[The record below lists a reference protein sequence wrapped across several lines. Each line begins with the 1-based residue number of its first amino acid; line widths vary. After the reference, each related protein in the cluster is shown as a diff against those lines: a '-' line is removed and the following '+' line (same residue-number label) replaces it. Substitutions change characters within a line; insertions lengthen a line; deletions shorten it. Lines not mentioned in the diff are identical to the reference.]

1 MLLQLL
7 YTATD
12 SINVVALGVK
22 KVGPVD
28 FVVKHPIEIGPERMS
43 KQELIEL
50 FKSVVKSGNQK
61 KYDPC
66 FYVRNSNFTI

>member
-12 SINVVALGVK
+12 SINVVALGMK

-50 FKSVVKSGNQK
+50 FKSVKSGNQK

-66 FYVRNSNFTI
+66 FCVRNSNFAI